1 MFNTKMINEREYV
14 EIDFYPGC
22 NIDDAMQLLTAA
34 KESGED
40 AYGEFNTHILTS
52 DMTIDEA
59 YLLILGK
66 TKEEYAAE
74 QQAWL
79 DEYRREKE
87 EHEAKIPE
95 LIEKWKME
103 GRKILAE
110 DKIELWDKIVPIRL
124 NDLYRGLDLEA
135 SLELVSLLNQGED
148 LEAVDHA
155 LEAQDHS
162 GCSYSLVCS
171 MVRELANRGNEFYDY
186 IAKKNEEI
194 HLNAEA

>member
-1 MFNTKMINEREYV
+1 MFNTKMINEKEYV

-34 KESGED
+34 RESGED

-79 DEYRREKE
+79 EEYRREKE
-87 EHEAKIPE
+87 EYEAKIPE
-95 LIEKWKME
+95 LIEKWKAE

-110 DKIELWDKIVPIRL
+110 DKIELWDEIVPIRL

-135 SLELVSLLNQGED
+135 SLELISLLNQGED
-148 LEAVDHA
+148 LDVVDHA

-171 MVRELANRGNEFYDY
+171 TVSELANRGKEFYDY
-186 IAKKNEEI
+186 ITKKNEEI
-194 HLNAEA
+194 CG